1 MPQFRK
7 FWRRAKASRFRMM
20 LTHMTMKFDG
30 VAESSTEYDVE
41 IDYDYEHRFAEHE
54 HESKTEDTPEPYG

>member
-1 MPQFRK
+1 
-7 FWRRAKASRFRMM
+7 MM

-54 HESKTEDTPEPYG
+54 HESKTEETQQNHTDELELNGLSPFASLC

>member
-1 MPQFRK
+1 
-7 FWRRAKASRFRMM
+7 MM

-54 HESKTEDTPEPYG
+54 HESKTEETQQNHTDELELN